1 MPAEVEAADR
11 MPRHAPPPQQQLPPP
26 PPPTSTSTTTGLAV
40 PHAYSAGSG
49 VGEAHQGMAVP
60 HAYTPGAAV
69 ETQELSHPM
78 SQPMSQPLQSQELG
92 DSPPSVGL

>member
-11 MPRHAPPPQQQLPPP
+11 LPRAAPPQQQLPPP
-26 PPPTSTSTTTGLAV
+26 PPPTTPTTGLAV

-49 VGEAHQGMAVP
+49 VGEAQGMAVP

-78 SQPMSQPLQSQELG
+78 SHPMSQPLQSQELG

>member
-11 MPRHAPPPQQQLPPP
+11 MPRAAPPPQQQLPPP
-26 PPPTSTSTTTGLAV
+26 PPPTTTSTTTGLAV

-49 VGEAHQGMAVP
+49 AGEAQGMAVP

-78 SQPMSQPLQSQELG
+78 SQPLQSQELG

>member
-11 MPRHAPPPQQQLPPP
+11 MPRHAPPQQQLPLP
-26 PPPTSTSTTTGLAV
+26 PPPTTTSNTTGLAV

-49 VGEAHQGMAVP
+49 AVEAQGMAVP